1 MFKNSYYDTRNS
13 TIHLWEQLDG
23 EDLYTKINWVPY
35 VYVPARGRPKEADTI
50 DGSPVIKK
58 EFRSYFEYYAYQ
70 KDSMEVYEN
79 KVRPDVQFLAERYY
93 DIPDDEMPVPNLKVY
108 YIDIEV
114 IPEKGFPDTLDPK
127 DPVVL
132 ASIRNNKDHKTI
144 TFGTKHYTGNMKDII
159 FVYCETEQDLLRK
172 LFTYMHKYPCDILSG
187 WNIWSFDLPYLINRS
202 KNLFGDASPHNLMS
216 PIGVVKTW
224 KQKHSEEIN
233 IDIAGVCI
241 LDYYNVYR
249 WYTPKNLENYTLQ
262 YVSETELGIGKL
274 QNKFPSFID
283 WYTNDWDSFTEYN
296 AIDCIRVNDLED
308 KLGYLKLIQALSLL
322 SKAPAKYYNAM
333 TQLIEGAL
341 LTHYRRNNLCAPHF
355 AGGSQETFEA
365 AYVKPPIEGLHP
377 WVIDIDITSSYPSN
391 MITLNMSSE
400 TYYGRILGI
409 REQDVIYYTRN
420 REFPKFDMFREDKG
434 IVSFD
439 GIGLKKFNMAVKKG
453 LLAIAPCGSVFT
465 TTETGVIA
473 EVERNVFFKRK
484 EVKGRMRKMRDEASE
499 MPDGPEK
506 KEMLEEAQE
515 LFSYQ
520 WALKIWLNAVV
531 GILAVP
537 YSRYFNTNIAEAIT
551 SCGRHTI
558 KQGQKFVNEYF
569 GDLKIDGLPSDMV
582 AYIDTDSLFVRL
594 GEYFSRV
601 DPEWEDKPG
610 EEKIQAIIDFSKN
623 EIEPYVNMRTYEET
637 QLMDFNS
644 QVKDFKIE
652 FKQEIIAR
660 TALFVKKKKYAYWKV
675 NEEGTP
681 CDEISVTGLEII
693 RSDSAQAVRPRLRHI
708 MEMIMRQE
716 PEDQITVMIKK
727 YKKELRS
734 LTPGE
739 LAANI
744 GINNIQKYL
753 GTGKPIKGTP
763 WHVKG
768 VYNYRMLLKLLEV
781 EHKYEDI
788 HEGIKSRVAYV
799 KKNPFN
805 VETITFQEW
814 PTEFDTILQFD
825 ADTMID
831 KFFIKKIATL
841 LKPMV
846 KEYLIRGD
854 AQTKLNLFFN

>member
-1 MFKNSYYDTRNS
+1 M
-13 TIHLWEQLDG
+13 DG
-23 EDLYTKINWVPY
+23 EDLYTKIDWVPY
-35 VYVPARGRPKEADTI
+35 IFVPARGRPEEANTI
-50 DGSPVIKK
+50 YGTPVIKK
-58 EFRSYFEYYAYQ
+58 EFRNYFEYYKFQ
-70 KDSMEVYEN
+70 KDHSNIYEN
-79 KVRPDVQFLAERYY
+79 KTRPDVQFLSERYY
-93 DIPDDEMPVPNLKVY
+93 DIPDDEMPVPNLLVY

-114 IPEKGFPDTLDPK
+114 MVEKGFPDALDPK
-127 DPVVL
+127 DQVVL
-132 ASIRNNKDHKTI
+132 VSLTNNKTQKTI
-144 TFGTKHYTGNMKDII
+144 TFGTKHYTGSMKDII
-159 FVYCETEQDLLRK
+159 FVYCETERDLLRK
-172 LFTYMHKYPCDILSG
+172 LFTYMHKYPCDVLSG
-187 WNIWSFDLPYLINRS
+187 WNIWKFDLPYLINRS
-202 KNLFGDASPHNLMS
+202 KKLFMGDSLHNLMS
-216 PIGVVKTW
+216 PIGIVKTW
-224 KQKHSEEIN
+224 KQQNSEEIN

-249 WYTPKNLENYTLQ
+249 WYTSKNLENYTLQ
-262 YVSETELGIGKL
+262 YVCENELGVGKL
-274 QNKFPSFID
+274 ENKFNSFQD
-283 WYTNDWDSFTEYN
+283 WYVNDWDSFTEYN
-296 AIDCIRVNDLED
+296 AIDCIRVDELEN
-308 KLGYLKLIQALSLL
+308 KLGYIKLIQSLSLL

-341 LTHYRRNNLCAPHF
+341 LTHFRRNNLCAPHL

-365 AYVKPPIEGLHP
+365 AYVKEPITGLHE
-377 WVIDIDITSSYPSN
+377 WVIDIDIISSYPFKI
-391 MITLNMSSE
+391 ITLNMSSE

-409 REQDVIYYTRN
+409 REQDIIYYTKN
-420 REFPKFDMFREDKG
+420 REFPRFDMYKEEKG

-439 GIGLKKFNMAVKKG
+439 GLNLEKFNMAVKKG

-465 TTETGVIA
+465 TSETGVIA
-473 EVERNVFFKRK
+473 QVEKNVFLKRK
-484 EVKGRMRKMRDEASE
+484 DVKDKMRAMRDKAATL
-499 MPDGPEK
+499 PDGKEK
-506 KEMLEEAQE
+506 EQLLEKAQE
-515 LFSYQ
+515 LFSLQ
-520 WALKIWLNAVV
+520 WALKIWLNAVF

-551 SCGRHTI
+551 SCGRHSI
-558 KQGQKFVNEYF
+558 KQGEKFVNEYF
-569 GDLKIDGLPSDMV
+569 SNLKIDGMPLDMV

-601 DPEWEDKPG
+601 DKNWESKSG
-610 EEKIQAIIDFSKN
+610 EEKIESIIDFSKN
-623 EIEPYVNMRTYEET
+623 ELEPHVNMRIYEET

-644 QVKDFKIE
+644 QVTDFKIE

-660 TALFVKKKKYAYWKV
+660 TALFIKKKKYAYWMV

-681 CDEISVTGLEII
+681 CNEISVTGLEII

-744 GINNIQKYL
+744 GINNIKKYL

-768 VYNYRMLLKLLEV
+768 VYNYRMLLKLLDI

-788 HEGIKSRVAYV
+788 HEGIKSKVAYV

-805 VETITFQEW
+805 VETITFQQW
-814 PTEFDTILQFD
+814 PDEFDALLQFD

-831 KFFIKKIATL
+831 KFFIKKIETL

-854 AQTKLNLFFN
+854 TKAKLNLFFN